1 MEVQNRVIKI
11 YRLSSFL
18 CEWMCR
24 EQIIN
29 EDELE
34 LSETGLQITK
44 ANMIKFVIMSV
55 IGFLFGSIW
64 EMLLFYAVFVS
75 LRVYCG
81 GYHAD
86 SYGKC
91 FCMFALTCVAA
102 MFGIKTIMF
111 QRVTQAAVLAAVALV
126 QFFCIY
132 KWAPIEHVNRPATTE
147 EKRRFRTKGLWI
159 FAFWFMLGIGLWYQ
173 QQYSFAASV
182 ISGFLLVSIYML
194 VKKGEN
200 SCEKDRT

>member
-1 MEVQNRVIKI
+1 MVKI

-18 CEWMCR
+18 CEWMCK

-34 LSETGLQITK
+34 LSEYGLQITM
-44 ANMIKFVIMSV
+44 ANIINFAIMSV

-91 FCMFALTCVAA
+91 FCMFALTCAAA
-102 MFGIKTIMF
+102 MLGIKTI
-111 QRVTQAAVLAAVALV
+111 VLHGITEAVILVSAALV

-132 KWAPIEHVNRPATTE
+132 KWAPIEHVNRPATTK
-147 EKRRFRTKGLWI
+147 EKRCFRTKSLWS
-159 FAFWFMLGIGLWYQ
+159 FAFWFMIG
-173 QQYSFAASV
+173 
-182 ISGFLLVSIYML
+182 
-194 VKKGEN
+194 
-200 SCEKDRT
+200 R